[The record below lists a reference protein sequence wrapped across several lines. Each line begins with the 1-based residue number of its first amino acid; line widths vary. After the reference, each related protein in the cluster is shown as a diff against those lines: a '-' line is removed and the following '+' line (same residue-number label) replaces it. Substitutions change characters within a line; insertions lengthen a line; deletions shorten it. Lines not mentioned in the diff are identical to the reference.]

1 MAGSEDAEAA
11 ILVRDAG
18 EAPSPDGAAGEAR
31 EASPLLATAAQERSA
46 TDGGA
51 LAPRGWRRASRYATT
66 ATALFAAVVAWQ
78 IVSALHVFPPIALP
92 SPISVLK
99 ALVLLLT
106 RGYGGQSLLVDIW
119 ISSLRIAIGFVGA
132 IVVGVPIG
140 LLMAR
145 IEVIFRTIDPFLQFI
160 RPVPPLAYIP
170 LLVVWFGIGE
180 LPKILLILI
189 GTIPVIIIGT
199 ISGVRGTPPLRLAV
213 ARTLGA
219 SESQIFRYV
228 ILPSAL
234 PEIFTAMRVG
244 IGVAWT
250 CLVAAELIAADR
262 GLGWLVQYAGQALQ
276 VAIVIVGIIVIGVLG
291 YAMELLIRVIERR
304 VVPWRGHG

>member
-1 MAGSEDAEAA
+1 M
-11 ILVRDAG
+11 
-18 EAPSPDGAAGEAR
+18 
-31 EASPLLATAAQERSA
+31 
-46 TDGGA
+46 
-51 LAPRGWRRASRYATT
+51 SRFAT
-66 ATALFAAVVAWQ
+66 ATALCVALVLWEL
-78 IVSALHVFPPIALP
+78 VSVLHIFPPVALP
-92 SPISVLK
+92 SPVAVWH
-99 ALVLLLT
+99 ALVLLLVQ
-106 RGYGGQSLLVDIW
+106 GYGGHSLLDDIW
-119 ISSLRIAIGFVGA
+119 ISSVRIAIGFIGA
-132 IVVGVPIG
+132 IVLGVPTG

-145 IEVIFRTIDPFLQFI
+145 SDLIFRIIDPFLQFV

-189 GTIPVIIIGT
+189 GTVPVIIIGT
-199 ISGVRGTPPLRLAV
+199 ISGVRGTPSLRLSV

-250 CLVAAELIAADR
+250 CLVAAELIAADQ

-276 VAIVIVGIIVIGVLG
+276 VSIVIVGIIVIGVIG
-291 YAMELLIRVIERR
+291 YAMELLIRVFERR
-304 VVPWRGHG
+304 AVPWRGHA

>member
-1 MAGSEDAEAA
+1 MAGREHAEVATLTAGTPDPSSPQVA
-11 ILVRDAG
+11 IA
-18 EAPSPDGAAGEAR
+18 ETESAPPPAVAAAGSL
-31 EASPLLATAAQERSA
+31 AS
-46 TDGGA
+46 
-51 LAPRGWRRASRYATT
+51 RGWRITSRYATVSV
-66 ATALFAAVVAWQ
+66 LIAAVIVWQ
-78 IVSALHVFPPIALP
+78 IVCDFHLFPPIALP
-92 SPISVLK
+92 SPVSVLN
-99 ALVLLLT
+99 ALILLLAH
-106 RGYGGQSLLVDIW
+106 GYGGHSLFDDIW

-132 IVVGVPIG
+132 VVIGVPVG

-145 IEVIFRTIDPFLQFI
+145 IDIIFRTIDPFLQFI

-180 LPKILLILI
+180 LPKIVLILI

-199 ISGVRGTPPLRLAV
+199 ISGVKGTPPLRLSV

-219 SESQIFRYV
+219 SESQIFRHV
-228 ILPSAL
+228 ILPSSL
-234 PEIFTAMRVG
+234 PEIFTAMRIG

-250 CLVAAELIAADR
+250 CLVAAELIAADQ

-291 YAMELLIRVIERR
+291 YAMELLIRVFERR